1 MAALLVGLS
10 AFAGAPSGA
19 AAAPRAQATAV
30 LCAGEYAAPTG
41 HNAAAIDTATLCV
54 MNRVRATHGLR
65 PLYFNRALARIA
77 SGQARD
83 MVRGGY
89 FGDQSLSGQSPL
101 SRILASNYPARTA
114 NVLLLTAQ
122 NIGWGTGPNATPEG
136 IVRAWMLSPPHRQ
149 IILTAAY
156 RDVGVGV
163 APSVPSQLGGG
174 WLGGTYAVEF
184 GSRRR

>member
-1 MAALLVGLS
+1 VAALLVGLS
-10 AFAGAPSGA
+10 AFASAPSGA
-19 AAAPRAQATAV
+19 AATTRAQAAAIV
-30 LCAGEYAAPTG
+30 CAGEYAAPTG
-41 HNAAAIDTATLCV
+41 HNAAAIVTSTLCV
-54 MNRVRATHGLR
+54 MNRVRATHALR
-65 PLYFNRALARIA
+65 SLRLNRALSRIA

-114 NVLLLTAQ
+114 SVRLLTAQ
-122 NIGWGTGPNATPEG
+122 NIGWGTGPNATPVG
-136 IVRAWMLSPPHRQ
+136 IVRAWMRSPPHRQ

-163 APSVPSQLGGG
+163 APSVPARLGGSL
-174 WLGGTYAVEF
+174 LGGTYAVEF
-184 GSRRR
+184 GSSRG